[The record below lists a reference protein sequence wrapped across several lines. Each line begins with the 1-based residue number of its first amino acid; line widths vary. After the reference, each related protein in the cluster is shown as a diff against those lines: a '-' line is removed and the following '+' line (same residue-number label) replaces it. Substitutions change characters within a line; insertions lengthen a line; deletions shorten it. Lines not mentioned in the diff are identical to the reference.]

1 MTKTKFFFVTD
12 VHGSDVCFRKFL
24 NAAKFYKANVLI
36 LGGDI
41 TGKAMVPIVDSGN
54 GIYECTFAGEDHYLK
69 SIEQVESLSKEMRDS
84 GVYTKVVEKSEY
96 EEINANPE
104 IAAKLFNRLMIESV
118 KRWLE
123 LAEERLNGTGVK
135 CYISPGN
142 DDIAEI
148 DNVLDSSA
156 YVINPEGRVIKIDDR
171 HEMITLGIVNKTP
184 WHSPREVDENTLQ
197 SMIDEMASKLAN
209 PANAIFNIHVPPINT
224 PIDQAPKVTEDLE
237 PVVTAG
243 HMVMTSA
250 GSSAVR
256 AEIEKYQPLVGLH
269 GHIHESKGMVRI
281 GRTVCFN
288 PGSEYGNG
296 ILRGVVGQLEDGKIK
311 SYLLTSG

>member
-84 GVYTKVVEKSEY
+84 GMYTKVVEKSEY

-156 YVINPEGRVIKIDDR
+156 YVINPEGRVITIDDR

-209 PANAIFNIHVPPINT
+209 PTNAIFNIHVPPINT